1 MFNFIS
7 KIVNEIEIWNYC
19 SFFLFLKDKKKCVNK
34 NIPCLIPIKDSHVS
48 HNLQHNFLTDQFN
61 NTPLKHFPSKNFTDC
76 IHLWIR
82 IIKIKGQIFF
92 FFRPIWSLR
101 KIHLVSVVFGI
112 SYFSKCLRVESIVQE
127 QPGNAEASLVLLHLK
142 LLNLKCAFP
151 GHLDFLA
158 ASPLSLLLSW
168 LEWMVP
174 LWLFHM
180 PQWVHS

>member
-1 MFNFIS
+1 M
-7 KIVNEIEIWNYC
+7 
-19 SFFLFLKDKKKCVNK
+19 NK

-48 HNLQHNFLTDQFN
+48 HNLQHNFLTDQLN

-127 QPGNAEASLVLLHLK
+127 LPGNAEASLVLFQNCSFWIWSVPFLVTWISWQPVLSHYCFSDLSGWCHCDCSTY
-142 LLNLKCAFP
+142 LNECTV
-151 GHLDFLA
+151 
-158 ASPLSLLLSW
+158 SLSILMCKYDS
-168 LEWMVP
+168 
-174 LWLFHM
+174 
-180 PQWVHS
+180 